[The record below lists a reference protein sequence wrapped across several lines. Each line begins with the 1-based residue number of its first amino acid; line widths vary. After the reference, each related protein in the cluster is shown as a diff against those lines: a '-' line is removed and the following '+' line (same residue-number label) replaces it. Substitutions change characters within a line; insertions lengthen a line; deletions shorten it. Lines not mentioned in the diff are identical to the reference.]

1 MDRTVEGAHMNFS
14 VVSGK
19 AVHEHLFANL
29 DQCVDVVAR
38 AYVAHHQ
45 GKTVN
50 PNSYFLRFPDDP
62 SNRIIALPASIGDGI
77 DVSGVKWIASY
88 PGNIANGI
96 PRASAVLILN
106 DAETGYPFACLEA
119 SIISAARTAASAALA
134 ARQLLPGA
142 RCALGIVGTGLI
154 ARYVYTFLMGTGW
167 SVDKLALFDTNATEA
182 ERFKARSI
190 DASRHREVVVC
201 QDVESLL
208 RASDLVCLTTTASKP
223 YIDDLSLLT
232 HRPVVLNLS
241 LRDIAP
247 ELILESENIVDDV
260 GHVMNADTSPHLAE
274 KLVGHRDFVSGTIPQ
289 LVLGECRPDRSRA
302 VIVSPFGL
310 GVLDLAV
317 GRWIYDMATSRGTT
331 VHIDDFFFEMAR

>member
-1 MDRTVEGAHMNFS
+1 MNFS
-14 VVSGK
+14 IVPGK
-19 AVHEHLFANL
+19 AVHEILFANL

-50 PNSYFLRFPDDP
+50 PNSFFLRFPDEP
-62 SNRIIALPASIGDGI
+62 SNRIIALPAAIRGGDG
-77 DVSGVKWIASY
+77 VSGMKWIASY
-88 PGNIANGI
+88 PGNIRRDI

-106 DAETGYPFACLEA
+106 DAATGYPFACLEA
-119 SIISAARTAASAALA
+119 SIISAARTAASAVLA
-134 ARQLLPGA
+134 ARNLLPAA
-142 RCALGIVGTGLI
+142 RCTLGIVGTGLI

-167 SVDKLALFDTNATEA
+167 SVDTLALFDTNAAEA

-190 DASRHREVVVC
+190 DPSRHREVVVC
-201 QDVESLL
+201 QDVESVL
-208 RASDLVCLTTTASKP
+208 RKSDLVCLTTTASEP
-223 YIDDLSLLT
+223 YIRDPSLLA

-247 ELILESENIVDDV
+247 ELILESVNVVDDI
-260 GHVMNADTSPHLAE
+260 GHVMNADSSPHLAE

-289 LVLGECRPDRSRA
+289 LLLGEIRPERSRA

-317 GRWIYDMATSRGTT
+317 GHWIYQMAAKRGASVT
-331 VHIDDFFFEMAR
+331 IDDFFFEMTR